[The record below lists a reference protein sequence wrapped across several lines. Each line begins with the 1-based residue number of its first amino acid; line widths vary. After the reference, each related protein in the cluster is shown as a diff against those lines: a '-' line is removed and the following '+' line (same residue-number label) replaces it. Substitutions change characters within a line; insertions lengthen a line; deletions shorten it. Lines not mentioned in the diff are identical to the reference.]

1 VISWEQLS
9 KRARFGVGILAVF
22 VLIATIGPWL
32 VGDATELVGVPL
44 QPPSWQH
51 WLGTTGQGQ
60 DVLAQT
66 VVGARSSLV
75 IGFGVGIT
83 VVFIGALIGTT
94 AGYFGGWVDDVLV
107 MFINVFLVMP
117 GLPLI
122 VVLAA
127 HLPPT
132 PMTVAFVLVVT
143 GWAWG
148 ARVFRSQAM
157 SLRDRDF
164 VTASKVGGESAV
176 RIIAIEILPNMLPL
190 LASAF
195 IGATVYA
202 IGAQI
207 GLEFLGLGDIERV
220 TWGTN
225 LYWAQNDSAL
235 LTGSWWTFVP
245 TGASVAL
252 VGFAL
257 ALVNG
262 AIDEIGNPRL
272 RAEDRYLRE
281 TAQARL
287 RIGGATPVLR
297 RSPSSA
303 APKPVDSTKEPR

>member
-1 VISWEQLS
+1 VTPRWSTLTR
-9 KRARFGVGILAVF
+9 RARLGVAILAAFLV
-22 VLIATIGPWL
+22 VAAVGPL
-32 VGDATELVGVPL
+32 LAGDPTEFISVPL
-44 QPPSWQH
+44 APPSWEH

-60 DVLAQT
+60 DVFAQT
-66 VVGARSSLV
+66 VVGARSSLI
-75 IGFGVGIT
+75 IGFGVGFL
-83 VVFIGALIGTT
+83 VVLIGALVGTT
-94 AGYFGGWVDDVLV
+94 AGYCGGWVDDVLV

-122 VVLAA
+122 VVIAA

-132 PMTVAFVLVVT
+132 PGTVALVLVIT

-164 VTASKVGGESAV
+164 VTAAKVGGESPL
-176 RIIAIEILPNMLPL
+176 RIVIVEILPNMLPL

-202 IGAQI
+202 IGAQV
-207 GLEFLGLGDIERV
+207 GLEFLGLGDVERV

-225 LYWAQNDSAL
+225 LYWAANDLAL
-235 LTGSWWTFVP
+235 LSGSWWTFVP
-245 TGASVAL
+245 TGVCVAL

-272 RAEDRYLRE
+272 RAEDTFVRE
-281 TAQARL
+281 TARARL
-287 RIGGATPVLR
+287 RPGGATPVLR
-297 RSPSSA
+297 SPGPA
-303 APKPVDSTKEPR
+303 GKDRP

>member
-1 VISWEQLS
+1 MTLSWDRLS
-9 KRARFGVGILAVF
+9 GRARFGF
-22 VLIATIGPWL
+22 VLLAGFVLVAMLGPL
-32 VGDATELVGVPL
+32 FVGDPTEMVAVPL
-44 QPPSWQH
+44 EPPSWAH

-66 VVGARSSLV
+66 ICGARTSLV

-83 VVFIGALIGTT
+83 VVAIGAMIGTT
-94 AGYFGGWVDDVLV
+94 AGYAGGWVDDALV
-107 MFINVFLVMP
+107 MLINVFLVMP

-127 HLPPT
+127 HLPPS
-132 PMTVAFVLVVT
+132 PGTVALVLVVT

-148 ARVFRSQAM
+148 ARVFRSQAL

-164 VTASKVGGESAV
+164 VTAAKVGGESAL
-176 RIIAIEILPNMLPL
+176 RIVLVEMLPNMLPL

-195 IGATVYA
+195 IGATIYA
-202 IGAQI
+202 IAAQV
-207 GLEFLGLGDIERV
+207 GLEFLGLGDVEKV

-225 LYWAQNDSAL
+225 LYWAANDAAL

-252 VGFAL
+252 VGFSL

-272 RAEDRYLRE
+272 RVEK
-281 TAQARL
+281 TAL
-287 RIGGATPVLR
+287 GMPRIGAATPVLR
-297 RSPSSA
+297 R
-303 APKPVDSTKEPR
+303 PRPEVRP

>member
-1 VISWEQLS
+1 MTLSWNRLS
-9 KRARFGVGILAVF
+9 ARARVGF
-22 VLIATIGPWL
+22 VLLAGFVVLAMFGPL
-32 VGDATELVGVPL
+32 FVGDPTEMVAVPL
-44 QPPSWQH
+44 EPPSWAH

-66 VVGARSSLV
+66 ICGARTSLL

-83 VVFIGALIGTT
+83 VVAIGAMVGTT
-94 AGYFGGWVDDVLV
+94 AGYAGGWVDDALV
-107 MFINVFLVMP
+107 MLINVFLVMP

-127 HLPPT
+127 HLPPS
-132 PMTVAFVLVVT
+132 PGTVALVLTIT

-148 ARVFRSQAM
+148 ARVFRSQAL

-164 VTASKVGGESAV
+164 VTAAKVGGESPL
-176 RIIAIEILPNMLPL
+176 RIVLVEMLPNMLPL

-195 IGATVYA
+195 IGATIYA
-202 IGAQI
+202 IAAQV
-207 GLEFLGLGDIERV
+207 GLEFLGLGDVEKV

-225 LYWAQNDSAL
+225 LYWAANDAAL

-272 RAEDRYLRE
+272 RVEK
-281 TAQARL
+281 TAVGIP
-287 RIGGATPVLR
+287 RIGAATPVLR
-297 RSPSSA
+297 R
-303 APKPVDSTKEPR
+303 PRPEVRP

>member
-1 VISWEQLS
+1 MTLSWDRLS
-9 KRARFGVGILAVF
+9 GRARFGF
-22 VLIATIGPWL
+22 VLLAGFVLVAMLGPL
-32 VGDATELVGVPL
+32 FVGDPTEMVAVPL
-44 QPPSWQH
+44 EPPSWAH

-66 VVGARSSLV
+66 ICGARTSLV

-83 VVFIGALIGTT
+83 VVAIGAMIGTT
-94 AGYFGGWVDDVLV
+94 AGYAGGWVDDALV
-107 MFINVFLVMP
+107 MLINVFLVMP

-127 HLPPT
+127 HLPPS
-132 PMTVAFVLVVT
+132 PGTVALVLVVT

-148 ARVFRSQAM
+148 ARVFRSQAL

-164 VTASKVGGESAV
+164 VTAAKVGGESAL
-176 RIIAIEILPNMLPL
+176 RIVLVEMLPNMLPL

-195 IGATVYA
+195 IGATIYA
-202 IGAQI
+202 IAAQV
-207 GLEFLGLGDIERV
+207 GLEFLGLGDVEKV

-225 LYWAQNDSAL
+225 LYWAANDAAL

-252 VGFAL
+252 VGFSL

-262 AIDEIGNPRL
+262 AIDELGNPRL
-272 RAEDRYLRE
+272 RIEK
-281 TAQARL
+281 TAAGAG
-287 RIGGATPVLR
+287 RIGAATPVLR
-297 RSPSSA
+297 R
-303 APKPVDSTKEPR
+303 PRPEVRP

>member
-1 VISWEQLS
+1 MTLSWDRLS
-9 KRARFGVGILAVF
+9 ARARVGF
-22 VLIATIGPWL
+22 VLLAGFVVLAMFGPL
-32 VGDATELVGVPL
+32 FVGDPTEMVAVPL
-44 QPPSWQH
+44 EPPSWAH

-66 VVGARSSLV
+66 ICGARTSLL

-83 VVFIGALIGTT
+83 VVAIGAMVGTT
-94 AGYFGGWVDDVLV
+94 AGYAGGWVDDALV
-107 MFINVFLVMP
+107 MLINVFLVMP

-127 HLPPT
+127 HLPPS
-132 PMTVAFVLVVT
+132 PGTVALVLTIT

-148 ARVFRSQAM
+148 ARVFRSQAL

-164 VTASKVGGESAV
+164 VTAAKVGGESPL
-176 RIIAIEILPNMLPL
+176 RIVLVEMLPNMLPL

-195 IGATVYA
+195 IGATIYA
-202 IGAQI
+202 IAAQV
-207 GLEFLGLGDIERV
+207 GLEFLGLGDVEKV

-225 LYWAQNDSAL
+225 LYWAANDAAL

-272 RAEDRYLRE
+272 RVEK
-281 TAQARL
+281 TAVGIP
-287 RIGGATPVLR
+287 RIGAATPVLR
-297 RSPSSA
+297 R
-303 APKPVDSTKEPR
+303 PRPEVRP

>member
-1 VISWEQLS
+1 MTLSWDRLS
-9 KRARFGVGILAVF
+9 GRARFGF
-22 VLIATIGPWL
+22 VLLAGFVLVAMLGPL
-32 VGDATELVGVPL
+32 FVGDPTEMVAVPL
-44 QPPSWQH
+44 EPPSWAH

-66 VVGARSSLV
+66 ICGARTSLV

-83 VVFIGALIGTT
+83 VVAIGATIGTT
-94 AGYFGGWVDDVLV
+94 AGYAGGWVDDALV
-107 MFINVFLVMP
+107 MLINVFLVMP

-127 HLPPT
+127 HLPPS
-132 PMTVAFVLVVT
+132 PGTVALVLVVT

-148 ARVFRSQAM
+148 ARVFRSQAL

-164 VTASKVGGESAV
+164 VTAAKVGGESPL
-176 RIIAIEILPNMLPL
+176 RIVLVEMLPNMLPL

-195 IGATVYA
+195 IGATIYA
-202 IGAQI
+202 IAAQV
-207 GLEFLGLGDIERV
+207 GLEFLGLGDVEKV

-225 LYWAQNDSAL
+225 LYWAANDAAL

-252 VGFAL
+252 VGFSL

-262 AIDEIGNPRL
+262 AIDELGNPRL
-272 RAEDRYLRE
+272 RVEKTVLGMP
-281 TAQARL
+281 
-287 RIGGATPVLR
+287 RIGAATPVLR
-297 RSPSSA
+297 R
-303 APKPVDSTKEPR
+303 PRPEVRP